1 MVKEKW
7 LIALIYN
14 VFPYHL
20 FYLFFTISFAIFCHD
35 SQYLA
40 PTVVIIRYRTPR
52 LSKILGSYFLVF

>member
-40 PTVVIIRYRTPR
+40 VTVVTIRYHTPR
-52 LSKILGSYFLVF
+52 LSKILAAIF

>member
-40 PTVVIIRYRTPR
+40 VTVVINRYCTPR
-52 LSKILGSYFLVF
+52 LS